1 MTTSRQ
7 RLPTALPLRRRQDEE
22 DEAHNKPI
30 VIIGGGVSGIYAAL
44 TLAERGYTNVTIL
57 ESEMRVGGK
66 AAAFEHEGRKYPLGA
81 VGTPLALESASFTE
95 SQLFEKPAKF
105 IASLLGRT
113 GRRLQVLNANNLMLR
128 GRKWPTP
135 FPAAEL
141 KSKTPVRDWQAAFG
155 RSGRPERFYPHL
167 IDFASPRSA
176 NLAPASPLPQIVP
189 RWGRPQTSWPLVYV
203 SAHGYGVAQSADAPA
218 YYYWARFAQKSTNAG
233 AAGPLGMDGPLRYG
247 PIGPRGPA
255 LRGWDSTSLF
265 EGRLRA
271 AGVQVRTGAAVS
283 AIDRSGDTVRVTTT
297 DGAVR
302 AADKLILATDL
313 KGALRFLD
321 ADEQER
327 SLFSKI
333 RHLPYYTVA
342 SFISLPWL
350 ATGSVYY
357 LAEHQAP
364 LNALDAKDAGRAT
377 AGCPTILLKANKG
390 SNLTISWAYGGEG
403 IGPPQMEACLRAAVL
418 RMGGRFGGVRFI
430 KRWGDYFP
438 HVPANELRANFH
450 RQLDTLQG
458 RKRTYMVGEV
468 FNLPLVSE
476 CVDWARYLVRRHFP
490 HVAGTGGGG
499 ESGASP
505 RAAAGLRRLRL
516 FTRNPAGQPTALR

>member
-1 MTTSRQ
+1 M
-7 RLPTALPLRRRQDEE
+7 
-22 DEAHNKPI
+22 HCH
-30 VIIGGGVSGIYAAL
+30 
-44 TLAERGYTNVTIL
+44 
-57 ESEMRVGGK
+57 RV
-66 AAAFEHEGRKYPLGA
+66 
-81 VGTPLALESASFTE
+81 
-95 SQLFEKPAKF
+95 
-105 IASLLGRT
+105 
-113 GRRLQVLNANNLMLR
+113 
-128 GRKWPTP
+128 
-135 FPAAEL
+135 
-141 KSKTPVRDWQAAFG
+141 
-155 RSGRPERFYPHL
+155 
-167 IDFASPRSA
+167 
-176 NLAPASPLPQIVP
+176 
-189 RWGRPQTSWPLVYV
+189 
-203 SAHGYGVAQSADAPA
+203 
-218 YYYWARFAQKSTNAG
+218 AR
-233 AAGPLGMDGPLRYG
+233 
-247 PIGPRGPA
+247 
-255 LRGWDSTSLF
+255 
-265 EGRLRA
+265 
-271 AGVQVRTGAAVS
+271 
-283 AIDRSGDTVRVTTT
+283 
-297 DGAVR
+297 
-302 AADKLILATDL
+302 
-313 KGALRFLD
+313 
-321 ADEQER
+321 R